1 MDKKTEGVE
10 IFVKEVL
17 ATIPAPYGEDIIL
30 KVFQEIEKNAEWERR
45 YHSLSNDV
53 GDGWSDEVINTWI
66 GKYIKDQTGLNT
78 LREVSAEGKCKLIKS
93 YSQLGR
99 SIS

>member
-17 ATIPAPYGEDIIL
+17 AAIPAPYGEDIIL
-30 KVFQEIEKNAEWERR
+30 RVFQEIERNPDWEWR

-53 GDGWSDEVINTWI
+53 GDGFSDDVINNWI
-66 GKYIKDQTGLNT
+66 GKYVKDQTGLNT
-78 LREVSAEGKCKLIKS
+78 LREVSADGKCKLIKS
-93 YSQLGR
+93 YSKLGR
-99 SIS
+99 

>member
-17 ATIPAPYGEDIIL
+17 ASIPAPYGEDIIL
-30 KVFQEIEKNAEWERR
+30 KVFQKIEKNAAWEQS

-53 GDGWSDEVINTWI
+53 GDGWSDDVINNWI
-66 GKYIKDQTGLNT
+66 GKYVKDQVGLNT
-78 LREVSAEGKCKLIKS
+78 LREVPAAGQCKLIKS
-93 YSQLGR
+93 YSKLGR
-99 SIS
+99 

>member
-17 ATIPAPYGEDIIL
+17 ASIPPPYGEDIIL
-30 KVFQEIEKNAEWERR
+30 RVFQAIEKNTEWERS

-53 GDGWSDEVINTWI
+53 GDGWSNEVINTWI
-66 GKYIKDQTGLNT
+66 GKYVKDQTGLNT
-78 LREVSAEGKCKLIKS
+78 LREVLVAEGQSKLIKS
-93 YSQLGR
+93 YSKLGR
-99 SIS
+99 

>member
-17 ATIPAPYGEDIIL
+17 ASIPPPYGEDIIL
-30 KVFQEIEKNAEWERR
+30 KVFQAIENSPAWERQ

-53 GDGWSDEVINTWI
+53 GDGWSNEVINQSI
-66 GKYIKDQTGLNT
+66 GRYVKDQVGLNT
-78 LREVSAEGKCKLIKS
+78 LREVSAEGQSKLIKS
-93 YSQLGR
+93 YSKLGR
-99 SIS
+99 